1 MPFARKTRTEPTTK
15 KRFPLS
21 NFLYTLGYEYPSE
34 ILQFIDVVF
43 VVIKGQFVDLGMVII
58 SLLLYNYF
66 QSLTESCTFLGR
78 HEKYLSEGLVR
89 YIFFKAKM

>member
-1 MPFARKTRTEPTTK
+1 MQEKREPNQK
-15 KRFPLS
+15 KRAFPLS

-66 QSLTESCTFLGR
+66 QSLTESCTFLGIGM
-78 HEKYLSEGLVR
+78 KNTYLRV
-89 YIFFKAKM
+89 